1 MSDGTSISPNL
12 VKRYPAEKEE
22 EREDKRRRWQTR
34 GGDPKKSEETKKER
48 EREREQELLFTFDP
62 FFVPREI
69 AFLIQSV

>member
-22 EREDKRRRWQTR
+22 EGEDKRRRWQTR

-48 EREREQELLFTFDP
+48 ERESKNFYSP
-62 FFVPREI
+62 
-69 AFLIQSV
+69 LIHSLYLGK